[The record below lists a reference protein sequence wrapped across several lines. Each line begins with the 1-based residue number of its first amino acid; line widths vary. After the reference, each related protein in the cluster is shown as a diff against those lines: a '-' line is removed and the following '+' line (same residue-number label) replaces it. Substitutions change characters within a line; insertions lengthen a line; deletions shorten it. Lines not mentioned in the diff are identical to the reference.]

1 MSSSNNYFPDLSSL
15 RNKAFFVGLAG
26 ILICLYG
33 LTSNSEQFLRSY
45 LLAFIYTM
53 LIPVSCNGLLCLHHL
68 VGGQWG
74 VLLRPL
80 LESGSRTLPLNL
92 LFALPILLNVPALYE
107 WARPEV
113 LAHDQILQQK
123 AAWLNVG
130 FFTWR
135 ILFYFTVWILLG
147 YYLNRFSAEQAAGRT
162 VEETEAA
169 KDKLRNLSGPGIV
182 IHMLTLTFAAFDL
195 GMSLEPHWPST
206 MYGVLYIVG
215 GVLSTMAFMILIMRR
230 LTEEEPMSHLV
241 KPRHFADFGTLMFA
255 FVCLWAYVNF
265 SQFLIIWSANL
276 PEETPWYFKRTQGA
290 WNNVAGGLMLFHF
303 ALPFLL
309 LLMRFNKK
317 KSAILAV
324 IAVFMLFM
332 RLIDLAW
339 LIAPA
344 FHEVEEASHHFI
356 HWMDI
361 VAPIG
366 LFGLWVGFFVHQLG
380 RRSLMPIEAA
390 KLATGG
396 HH

>member
-1 MSSSNNYFPDLSSL
+1 
-15 RNKAFFVGLAG
+15 
-26 ILICLYG
+26 
-33 LTSNSEQFLRSY
+33 
-45 LLAFIYTM
+45 
-53 LIPVSCNGLLCLHHL
+53 
-68 VGGQWG
+68 
-74 VLLRPL
+74 
-80 LESGSRTLPLNL
+80 
-92 LFALPILLNVPALYE
+92 
-107 WARPEV
+107 
-113 LAHDQILQQK
+113 
-123 AAWLNVG
+123 
-130 FFTWR
+130 
-135 ILFYFTVWILLG
+135 
-147 YYLNRFSAEQAAGRT
+147 
-162 VEETEAA
+162 
-169 KDKLRNLSGPGIV
+169 
-182 IHMLTLTFAAFDL
+182 
-195 GMSLEPHWPST
+195 
-206 MYGVLYIVG
+206 
-215 GVLSTMAFMILIMRR
+215 
-230 LTEEEPMSHLV
+230 
-241 KPRHFADFGTLMFA
+241 MFA

-290 WNNVAGGLMLFHF
+290 WNTVAGCLMLFHF

-332 RLIDLAW
+332 RLIDLTW
-339 LIAPA
+339 LIAPS

>member
-1 MSSSNNYFPDLSSL
+1 MSSTHHTLDLSGF
-15 RNKAFFVGLAG
+15 RNKAFFVGMAG
-26 ILICLYG
+26 LLVCLYG
-33 LTSNSEQFLRSY
+33 LTSNSDQFLRSY
-45 LLAFIYTM
+45 LLAFIYTL
-53 LIPVSCNGLLCLHHL
+53 LIPVTCNGLLCLHHL

-80 LESGSRTLPLNL
+80 LETGSRTLWLNL
-92 LFALPILLNVPALYE
+92 IFSIPILLNLPVLYE

-113 LAHDQILQQK
+113 VAHDHILQQK
-123 AAWLNVG
+123 VAWLNEG

-147 YYLNRFSAEQAAGRT
+147 YFLNRFSDEQAAGRT
-162 VEETEAA
+162 LEETEAA
-169 KDKLRNLSGPGIV
+169 KNKLRNLSGPGIV
-182 IHMLTLTFAAFDL
+182 LHMLTLTFAAFDL

-206 MYGVLYIVG
+206 MYGLLYVIG
-215 GVLSTMAFMILIMRR
+215 GALSTMAFMILVIRR
-230 LTEEEPMSHLV
+230 LTEEEPMSRLV
-241 KPRHFADFGTLMFA
+241 KSNHFHDFGTLLFA

-276 PEETPWYFKRTQGA
+276 PEETPWYFKRTQGS
-290 WNNVAGGLMLFHF
+290 WNLVAGGLMLFHF
-303 ALPFLL
+303 ALPFFLL
-309 LLMRFNKK
+309 LIRFNKK

-339 LIAPA
+339 LIVPA
-344 FHEVEEASHHFI
+344 FLEVAEASHHFI

-361 VAPIG
+361 VAPVG
-366 LFGLWVGFFVHQLG
+366 LFSLWIGFFAHQLG